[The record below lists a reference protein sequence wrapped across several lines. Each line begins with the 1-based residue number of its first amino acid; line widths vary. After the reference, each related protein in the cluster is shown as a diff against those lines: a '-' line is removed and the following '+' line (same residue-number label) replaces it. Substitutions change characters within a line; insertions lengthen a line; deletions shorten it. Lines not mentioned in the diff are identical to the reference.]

1 MEKTY
6 LDYRLPEESDFGNTE
21 YKLVINPERLEGLQ
35 TQMLFR
41 LHEGNGQAFYWIGV
55 MDNGVSVGITEEH
68 FNLSIQNLSIL
79 ANNLG
84 AEVKLLRKI
93 NVGSDL
99 TGLEDLLKKDYFA
112 YILGYNKNIKEPMS
126 KKKRRE
132 LKRLNAKINQSFE
145 NNHFENNHDTE
156 NTLKNNSGNG
166 LFNLI
171 STLWNGK
178 TTQSKSEN
186 VSLNNDFHLPLTQT
200 NVDRWIGYLELSYK
214 VISQLTAQTITL
226 GIAGNVDSGKST
238 LVGVL
243 SLGELDNGRGRARLP
258 ILQHKHEI
266 TSGGQTSSISQEI
279 IGFDKDGTIIDLSKV
294 STRENIAEQS
304 YKIIKFLDLAGHEK
318 YLKTT
323 LKEISN
329 SKPNYV
335 IIMIEAGKGMTVMT
349 KEHIKLCG
357 IYKIP
362 FIIIFSKIDIAPANK
377 YIKNRKEVE
386 DYLNKTYGLNI
397 IEIDNQNE
405 AQTISSSMIQFD
417 SQMKTKSR
425 NIPFINLSNIT
436 GDGLDI
442 LKTLLFNLP
451 QNKKY
456 DSSEETKFYI
466 DRLYQNVK
474 GSGLIISGI
483 LRTGSLEIGQEVS
496 IGPDSNGEYFSTKI
510 KSLRVDRLNV
520 STVNAGTHT
529 TLSVKNPPKHI
540 TNEWVI
546 LGNNA
551 SKIALKEFKASIKIF
566 NNKLSES
573 SLTVTIRLGS
583 QLVCS
588 INNISKTVRVL
599 GIISKNNQNICYN
612 EDDIEQIEMEN
623 IYLRSGDIGVVSLSF
638 DQPHYIE
645 IGDMFSFREAYIYGV
660 GKITSFDWHGF

>member
-1 MEKTY
+1 M
-6 LDYRLPEESDFGNTE
+6 
-21 YKLVINPERLEGLQ
+21 VINPERLDGLQ

-55 MDNGVSVGITEEH
+55 MDNGVSVGIMEEQ
-68 FNLSIQNLSIL
+68 FNLSINNLSYL

-112 YILGYNKNIKEPMS
+112 YILGYNKSIKEPLS

-132 LKRLNAKINQSFE
+132 LKRLNNQKYNQENIEEIN
-145 NNHFENNHDTE
+145 
-156 NTLKNNSGNG
+156 NTGGKG
-166 LFNLI
+166 LLNLL

-178 TTQSKSEN
+178 KITESEN
-186 VSLNNDFHLPLTQT
+186 ISHNNDFLIPDSFTQS

-214 VISQLTAQTITL
+214 IVTQLTAQTITL

-243 SLGELDNGRGRARLP
+243 SLGELDNGKGRARLP

-279 IGFDKDGTIIDLSKV
+279 IGFDKDGSIIDLLKV

-386 DYLNKTYGLNI
+386 DYLSKTYGLNI
-397 IEIDNQNE
+397 IEINELNQ
-405 AQTISSSMIQFD
+405 AKQIPSSMIQFD
-417 SQMKTKSR
+417 SQMKSKSK
-425 NIPFINLSNIT
+425 NIPLINLSNIT

-451 QNKKY
+451 QNKNFN
-456 DSSEETKFYI
+456 SSNETKFYI

-474 GSGLIISGI
+474 GSGLVVSGI
-483 LRTGSLEIGQEVS
+483 LRTGLLEIGQEVF
-496 IGPDSNGEYFSTKI
+496 IGPDSNGQYLPTKI

-520 STVNAGTHT
+520 SSVNAGTHC
-529 TLSVKNPPKHI
+529 TLSVKNPPRDI
-540 TNEWVI
+540 TNDWVI
-546 LGNNA
+546 LGNKA
-551 SKIALKEFKASIKIF
+551 SKIAVKEFKASIKIF
-566 NNKLSES
+566 NSKLSES
-573 SLTVTIRLGS
+573 SLTVTIRPNS

-588 INNISKTVRVL
+588 INNISKTVKVV

-612 EDDIEQIEMEN
+612 EGDIEQIEFEK
-623 IYLRSGDIGVVSLSF
+623 IYLRSGDIGVVSLKF
-638 DQPHYIE
+638 DEPHYIE

-660 GKITSFDWHGF
+660 GKITSFDWQGF